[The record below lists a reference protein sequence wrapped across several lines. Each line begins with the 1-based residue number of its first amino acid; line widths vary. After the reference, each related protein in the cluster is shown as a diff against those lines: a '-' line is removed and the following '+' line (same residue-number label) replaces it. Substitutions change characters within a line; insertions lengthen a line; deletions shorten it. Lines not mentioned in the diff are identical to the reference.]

1 MRTKITPW
9 SLPAALALAASA
21 CVSQQETYQKAVSSY
36 VGGSID
42 QVVVD
47 LGPPD
52 SSFQLADGRTVY
64 EWEELTIEHRPRPMQ
79 SFSERYYVEN
89 DSGQLVPVHRPSMF
103 GQDVD
108 EITRTCTTRFTT
120 GPDRQV
126 QAVAFEG
133 DGCRA

>member
-1 MRTKITPW
+1 MIAKPLSRIA
-9 SLPAALALAASA
+9 LAALALAMAG
-21 CVSQQETYQKAVSSY
+21 CVSPRENYQKAVSGY

-42 QVVVD
+42 AVVTD

-64 EWEELTIEHRPRPMQ
+64 EWEEISIEHRPQLMQ
-79 SFSERYYVEN
+79 SFSDTYYVEN
-89 DSGQLVPVHRPSMF
+89 SSGQLVPVHRPSMF

-108 EITRTCTTRFTT
+108 EITRICTTRFTV
-120 GPDRQV
+120 GPNRQV
-126 QAVAFEG
+126 LEVTFEG